1 MAELDRRS
9 DLNKRADARQK
20 WLKAI
25 DGYRKEWDKFVA
37 PGFTD
42 DTRPINPQRA
52 ALEIDKALPED
63 AILVSDIG
71 VHHNWLLGFCKPKR
85 PDSLIGSMGFGPMG
99 FGVAGVMGAKFAA
112 PERPCVSVCGDGAFF
127 MHANVLGTAVEYN
140 LPVVWVVWNNYAYAS
155 IRGLQRG
162 YLNGRELATDFHDPK
177 TGQRYNPDFAAMARS
192 AGVEGVRVDRA
203 GDLAEAIRKGIA
215 ANKSLSDRRRYRRGH
230 QSERRRRLG
239 TARPRSKQAG
249 DRHQVSTGLVAR
261 IAVAIGAN
269 RREYLVAEKSNEEK
283 IEGDTML
290 LAGKKVVV
298 VGGSSGIGL
307 STAELAKSEGAEVL
321 VASRN
326 ADRLKAV
333 ADRLG
338 AKAIPTDVTNDES
351 VVNLFR
357 QCGPIDHVVVTAA
370 QLRSGP
376 FKTVPMEDV
385 RATME
390 SKFWGAWRVAHAAQF
405 RPGGSLTLVTGFLSI
420 RPRPNSAIV
429 GAANGALESLARS
442 LALEL
447 APVRVNAVSPG
458 IIDTPIRAAMPE
470 AARREMLAKTAAA
483 LPVGRVGV
491 GEDIARQILTFM
503 TVGFATGSIVYI
515 DGGALIS

>member
-1 MAELDRRS
+1 
-9 DLNKRADARQK
+9 
-20 WLKAI
+20 
-25 DGYRKEWDKFVA
+25 
-37 PGFTD
+37 
-42 DTRPINPQRA
+42 
-52 ALEIDKALPED
+52 
-63 AILVSDIG
+63 
-71 VHHNWLLGFCKPKR
+71 
-85 PDSLIGSMGFGPMG
+85 
-99 FGVAGVMGAKFAA
+99 
-112 PERPCVSVCGDGAFF
+112 
-127 MHANVLGTAVEYN
+127 
-140 LPVVWVVWNNYAYAS
+140 
-155 IRGLQRG
+155 
-162 YLNGRELATDFHDPK
+162 
-177 TGQRYNPDFAAMARS
+177 
-192 AGVEGVRVDRA
+192 
-203 GDLAEAIRKGIA
+203 
-215 ANKSLSDRRRYRRGH
+215 
-230 QSERRRRLG
+230 
-239 TARPRSKQAG
+239 
-249 DRHQVSTGLVAR
+249 
-261 IAVAIGAN
+261 
-269 RREYLVAEKSNEEK
+269 
-283 IEGDTML
+283 ML

-351 VVNLFR
+351 VVDLFR
-357 QCGPIDHVVVTAA
+357 QCGPVDHVVVTAA

-385 RATME
+385 RKTME
-390 SKFWGAWRVAHAAQF
+390 SKFWGAWRVARAAQF